1 MSGDNGGPVY
11 WTDLGPIYAHGGSAN
26 NFPLKG
32 GKSSVLEGGV
42 RVSAFATG
50 GMIPP
55 AMRGTVLGDTTH
67 AIQLADWSAASV
79 CRLHRDTQRD
89 RDRQTVSDRVTA
101 ASPPPPGL
109 TRTVCICVVSFG
121 FTSRYH
127 TFCALAGVNCAR
139 LSATD
144 SLIVTV
150 VIVPSLLWI
159 SLCLAARRLGRTCKS
174 SEQHG
179 QSRTY
184 SRVIL
189 LAY

>member
-1 MSGDNGGPVY
+1 MY

-101 ASPPPPGL
+101 ASPPPPW
-109 TRTVCICVVSFG
+109 THPNCVHLRCFVWLYEQVPYILC
-121 FTSRYH
+121 TSWRKLCAF
-127 TFCALAGVNCAR
+127 FCN
-139 LSATD
+139 
-144 SLIVTV
+144 
-150 VIVPSLLWI
+150 
-159 SLCLAARRLGRTCKS
+159 
-174 SEQHG
+174 
-179 QSRTY
+179 
-184 SRVIL
+184 
-189 LAY
+189 